1 MAKFTKFVNKP
12 KIVILWFLFTC
23 LIGFA
28 AIFVFEKIYGNSGHQ
43 AGSNEANVFH
53 ASRVVHLSDRTFE
66 NEIAEGIILVDFW
79 AHWCQPC
86 LIQGPILENLTAGS
100 EKDIKIVKVDVEKHP
115 DLANAFQ
122 VRSIP
127 TLILFKN
134 GKPVRRM
141 IGIQSEDALTKLI
154 RSYR

>member
-1 MAKFTKFVNKP
+1 MTKFIKSVNKP
-12 KIVILWFLFTC
+12 KIVFLWVLSTL

-28 AIFVFEKIYGNSGHQ
+28 SIFIVEKINSNSGRQ
-43 AGSNEANVFH
+43 ISSRANVFH
-53 ASRVVHLSDRTFE
+53 VSRVIHLSDKTFE
-66 NEIAEGIILVDFW
+66 NEISEGIVLVDFW

-86 LIQGPILENLTAGS
+86 LIQGPILENLAADS
-100 EKDIKIVKVDVEKHP
+100 KKDIKVVKVDVEKHS

-134 GKPVRRM
+134 GKPVKRM
-141 IGIQSEDALTKLI
+141 IGIQSQEALAKLI

>member
-1 MAKFTKFVNKP
+1 MTKFIKSVNKP
-12 KIVILWFLFTC
+12 KIVFLWVLSTL

-28 AIFVFEKIYGNSGHQ
+28 SIFVLEKIYCNSGRQ
-43 AGSNEANVFH
+43 ISSSRANVFH
-53 ASRVVHLSDRTFE
+53 ASRVIHLSDGTFE
-66 NEIAEGIILVDFW
+66 NEISEGIVLVDFW

-86 LIQGPILENLTAGS
+86 LIQGPILENLAADS
-100 EKDIKIVKVDVEKHP
+100 KKDVKVVKVDVEKHP
-115 DLANAFQ
+115 DLANTFQ

-134 GKPVRRM
+134 GKPVKRM
-141 IGIQSEDALTKLI
+141 IGIQSQEALAKLI

>member
-1 MAKFTKFVNKP
+1 MAKFIKSVNKP
-12 KIVILWFLFTC
+12 KIVFLWFLFAC
-23 LIGFA
+23 LLGFA
-28 AIFVFEKIYGNSGHQ
+28 AIFVFERVYGNSGRQ
-43 AGSNEANVFH
+43 TGSSETNLFH
-53 ASRVVHLSDRTFE
+53 TSRIVHLSDKTFE
-66 NEIAEGIILVDFW
+66 NEIAKGIVLVDFW

-86 LIQGPILENLTAGS
+86 LIQGPILENLTADS
-100 EKDIKIVKVDVEKHP
+100 EKNVKIVKVDVEKHP
-115 DLANAFQ
+115 DLANVFQ

-141 IGIQSEDALTKLI
+141 IGVQSEDALTRLI